1 MYLFSKEIVEQDRI
15 RLTNQ
20 LWKLIPMWENGE
32 DWESHLDNVLTEIMG
47 LIKIF
52 SLNELVLISKLI
64 GLKEN
69 KNINFL
75 TYRRTIFKSIE
86 LLGRVL
92 GCYE

>member
-1 MYLFSKEIVEQDRI
+1 MKSILEQDRV

-32 DWESHLDNVLTEIMG
+32 DWESHLDSVITEIMG
-47 LIKIF
+47 LIKLF
-52 SLNELVLISKLI
+52 SLNDVVLISKLY

-69 KNINFL
+69 KNISFI
-75 TYRRTIFKSIE
+75 TYRRTVFKSIE

>member
-1 MYLFSKEIVEQDRI
+1 MKSIFEQDRV

-32 DWESHLDNVLTEIMG
+32 DWESHLDSVITEIMG
-47 LIKIF
+47 LIKLF
-52 SLNELVLISKLI
+52 SLNDVVLISKLY

-69 KNINFL
+69 KNISFI
-75 TYRRTIFKSIE
+75 TYRRTVFKSIE

>member
-1 MYLFSKEIVEQDRI
+1 MKAILEQDRI

-32 DWESHLDNVLTEIMG
+32 DWESHLDSVITEIMG
-47 LIKIF
+47 LIKLF
-52 SLNELVLISKLI
+52 SLNDVVLISKLY

-69 KNINFL
+69 KNITFL
-75 TYRRTIFKSIE
+75 TYRRTVFKSIE

>member
-1 MYLFSKEIVEQDRI
+1 MKDILEQDRI

-32 DWESHLDNVLTEIMG
+32 DWESHLDSVITEIMG
-47 LIKIF
+47 LIKLF
-52 SLNELVLISKLI
+52 SLNDVVLISKLY

-69 KNINFL
+69 KNITFL
-75 TYRRTIFKSIE
+75 TYRRIVFKSIE

>member
-1 MYLFSKEIVEQDRI
+1 MKDILEQDRI

-32 DWESHLDNVLTEIMG
+32 DWESHLDSVITEIMG
-47 LIKIF
+47 LIKLF
-52 SLNELVLISKLI
+52 SLNDVVLISKLY

-69 KNINFL
+69 KNITFL
-75 TYRRTIFKSIE
+75 TYRRTVFKSIE

>member
-1 MYLFSKEIVEQDRI
+1 MKEILEQDRI

-32 DWESHLDNVLTEIMG
+32 DWESHLDSVITEIMG
-47 LIKIF
+47 LIKLF
-52 SLNELVLISKLI
+52 SLNDVVLISKLY

-69 KNINFL
+69 KNITFL
-75 TYRRTIFKSIE
+75 TYRRTVFKSIE

>member
-1 MYLFSKEIVEQDRI
+1 MKSILEQDRV

-32 DWESHLDNVLTEIMG
+32 DWESHLDSVITEIMG
-47 LIKIF
+47 LIKLF
-52 SLNELVLISKLI
+52 SLNDVILISKLY

-69 KNINFL
+69 KNISFI
-75 TYRRTIFKSIE
+75 TYRRTVFKSIE